1 MLYGHTDFNM
11 IVLFQL
17 GFAVV
22 CQYWIHTQ
30 SWWKVKSYY
39 SVRPGC
45 PCSWVVLGEG
55 LLCCHF
61 SSGPRPLA
69 PYLASVSKKFITGS
83 WWDASTLCISLW
95 CWFMG
100 ADNYKYN
107 MGINYESLMFYFL
120 VQGLLLCH
128 FEFFFLSVFHLLAFL
143 NPLWAAACTA
153 ADTHTHTRTH
163 FYSQGWEVLSQG
175 NILPCSDRVVMKDV
189 PKLGCLALAVQ
200 V

>member
-11 IVLFQL
+11 IVLFHL

-22 CQYWIHTQ
+22 CQYWTHTQ

-61 SSGPRPLA
+61 NSGPHLLA
-69 PYLASVSKKFITGS
+69 PYLASVSRKFITGS

-107 MGINYESLMFYFL
+107 MGINYESLVFYFL

-143 NPLWAAACTA
+143 NPLWVAACTA
-153 ADTHTHTRTH
+153 ADTHTHI
-163 FYSQGWEVLSQG
+163 F
-175 NILPCSDRVVMKDV
+175 IPRVEKFSLKATCFLVQTEWWWNM
-189 PKLGCLALAVQ
+189 CLN
-200 V
+200 